1 MKKIL
6 ILFLLTASLGFSAN
20 YKVEVKPNVKI
31 QKEEIEKNNAG
42 IEKAFEKFVEKQ
54 KAEGIR
60 EAELTT
66 QSSQRLGMALT
77 DGMAKQLVYDT
88 QYSIKKIE
96 YISSDI
102 VNLDIEIKIPELD
115 SRNFSEDEMMRV
127 VSKRFKEKTGKP
139 IEILKT
145 TPKKNIKPEWV
156 STLFQLMSD
165 FTIEKVKT
173 TKIFTYQ
180 NATISLKKVNNE
192 WIFHKIVKQ

>member
-102 VNLDIEIKIPELD
+102 VNLDLEIKIPELD

-145 TPKKNIKPEWV
+145 TPEKNIKPEWV

>member
-31 QKEEIEKNNAG
+31 QQLEIEKNNVG

-54 KAEGIR
+54 KAAGIR

-66 QSSQRLGMALT
+66 QSSQRLGIALT

-156 STLFQLMSD
+156 TTLFQLMSD

>member
-31 QKEEIEKNNAG
+31 QKSEIEKNNAG

-96 YISSDI
+96 YLSSDI
-102 VNLDIEIKIPELD
+102 VNLDLEIKIPELD

-145 TPKKNIKPEWV
+145 TPEKNIKPEWV

-192 WIFHKIVKQ
+192 WIFDKIVKQ

>member
-6 ILFLLTASLGFSAN
+6 MLFLLTASLGFSAN
-20 YKVEVKPNVKI
+20 YKVEVKPNVRI

-54 KAEGIR
+54 MAAGIR

-66 QSSQRLGMALT
+66 QSSQRLGIALT

>member
-6 ILFLLTASLGFSAN
+6 ILFLLTASLGFSAT

-54 KAEGIR
+54 MAAGIR

-66 QSSQRLGMALT
+66 QSSQRLGIALT

>member
-6 ILFLLTASLGFSAN
+6 MLFLLTASLGFSAN

-102 VNLDIEIKIPELD
+102 VNLDLEIKIPELD

-145 TPKKNIKPEWV
+145 TPEKNIKPEWV

>member
-6 ILFLLTASLGFSAN
+6 ILFLLTTSLGFSVN

-54 KAEGIR
+54 KAAGIR

-66 QSSQRLGMALT
+66 QSSQRLGIALT

-102 VNLDIEIKIPELD
+102 VNLDLEIKIPELD

-145 TPKKNIKPEWV
+145 TPEKNIKPEWV

-192 WIFHKIVKQ
+192 WIFDKIVKQ

>member
-6 ILFLLTASLGFSAN
+6 MLFLLTASLGFSAN
-20 YKVEVKPNVKI
+20 YKVEVKPNVRI

-54 KAEGIR
+54 KAAGIR

-66 QSSQRLGMALT
+66 QSSQRLGIALT

-102 VNLDIEIKIPELD
+102 VNLDLEIKIPELD

>member
-1 MKKIL
+1 M
-6 ILFLLTASLGFSAN
+6 LFLLTVSLGFSAN

-102 VNLDIEIKIPELD
+102 VNLELEIKIPELD

-145 TPKKNIKPEWV
+145 TPEKNIKPEWV

-192 WIFHKIVKQ
+192 WIFHRIVKQ

>member
-6 ILFLLTASLGFSAN
+6 VLCLLTASLGFSAN

-66 QSSQRLGMALT
+66 QSSQRLGIALT

-102 VNLDIEIKIPELD
+102 VNLDLEIKIPELD

-145 TPKKNIKPEWV
+145 TPEKNIKPEWV

-192 WIFHKIVKQ
+192 WIFDKIVKQ

>member
-6 ILFLLTASLGFSAN
+6 MLFLLTASLGFSAN

-102 VNLDIEIKIPELD
+102 VNLDLEIKSPELD

-145 TPKKNIKPEWV
+145 TPEKNIKPEWV

-192 WIFHKIVKQ
+192 WIFDKIVKQ

>member
-1 MKKIL
+1 M
-6 ILFLLTASLGFSAN
+6 LFLLTTSLGFSAN

-31 QKEEIEKNNAG
+31 QKAEIEKNNAG

-66 QSSQRLGMALT
+66 QSSQRLGMMLT

-102 VNLDIEIKIPELD
+102 VNLDLEIKIPELD

-145 TPKKNIKPEWV
+145 TPEKNIKPEWV

-192 WIFHKIVKQ
+192 WIFDKIVKQ

>member
-6 ILFLLTASLGFSAN
+6 MLFLLTASLGFSAN

-102 VNLDIEIKIPELD
+102 VNLELEIKIPELD

-145 TPKKNIKPEWV
+145 TPEKNIKPEWV

-192 WIFHKIVKQ
+192 WIFHRIVKQ

>member
-6 ILFLLTASLGFSAN
+6 MLFLLTASLGFSAN

-31 QKEEIEKNNAG
+31 QQSEIEKNNAG

-54 KAEGIR
+54 KAAGIR

-66 QSSQRLGMALT
+66 QSSQRLGIALT

-102 VNLDIEIKIPELD
+102 VNLEH
-115 SRNFSEDEMMRV
+115 EMMRV

-145 TPKKNIKPEWV
+145 TPEKNIKPEWV

-165 FTIEKVKT
+165 FAIEKVKT

-180 NATISLKKVNNE
+180 NATISLKKVNKE
-192 WIFHKIVKQ
+192 WTFHKIVKQ

>member
-20 YKVEVKPNVKI
+20 YKVEVNPNVKI

-54 KAEGIR
+54 KAAGIR

-102 VNLDIEIKIPELD
+102 VNLDLEIKIPELD

-145 TPKKNIKPEWV
+145 TPEKNIKPEWV

-192 WIFHKIVKQ
+192 WIFDKIVKQ

>member
-1 MKKIL
+1 M
-6 ILFLLTASLGFSAN
+6 LFLLTASLGFSAN

-31 QKEEIEKNNAG
+31 QQLEIEKNNVG

-54 KAEGIR
+54 KAAGIR

-66 QSSQRLGMALT
+66 QSSQRLGIALT

>member
-1 MKKIL
+1 M
-6 ILFLLTASLGFSAN
+6 LFLLTASLGFSAN
-20 YKVEVKPNVKI
+20 YKVEVKPNVRI

-102 VNLDIEIKIPELD
+102 VNLDLEIKIPELD

-145 TPKKNIKPEWV
+145 TPEKNIKPEWV

-192 WIFHKIVKQ
+192 WIFDKIVKQ

>member
-6 ILFLLTASLGFSAN
+6 MLFLLTASLGFSAN

-31 QKEEIEKNNAG
+31 QKSEIEKNNAG

-96 YISSDI
+96 YLSSDI
-102 VNLDIEIKIPELD
+102 VNLDLEIKIPELD

-145 TPKKNIKPEWV
+145 TPEKNIKPEWV

-192 WIFHKIVKQ
+192 WIFDKIVKQ

>member
-1 MKKIL
+1 M
-6 ILFLLTASLGFSAN
+6 LFLLTTSLGFSAN

-102 VNLDIEIKIPELD
+102 VNLELEIKIPELD

-145 TPKKNIKPEWV
+145 TPEKNIKPEWV

-192 WIFHKIVKQ
+192 WIFDKIVKQ

>member
-1 MKKIL
+1 M
-6 ILFLLTASLGFSAN
+6 LFLLTASLGFSAN

-102 VNLDIEIKIPELD
+102 VNLDLEIKIPELD

-145 TPKKNIKPEWV
+145 TPEKNIKPEWV

-192 WIFHKIVKQ
+192 WIFDKIVKQ

>member
-6 ILFLLTASLGFSAN
+6 MLFLLTASLGFSAN

-54 KAEGIR
+54 KAAGIR

-66 QSSQRLGMALT
+66 QSSQRLGIALT

>member
-1 MKKIL
+1 MKKML
-6 ILFLLTASLGFSAN
+6 MLFLLTASLGFSAN

-31 QKEEIEKNNAG
+31 QKSEIEKNNAG

-102 VNLDIEIKIPELD
+102 VNLELEIKIPELD

-127 VSKRFKEKTGKP
+127 VSKRFKEKTGKT
-139 IEILKT
+139 IEILKN
-145 TPKKNIKPEWV
+145 TPEKNIKPEWV

>member
-6 ILFLLTASLGFSAN
+6 MLFLLTASLGFSAN
-20 YKVEVKPNVKI
+20 YNVEVKPNVKI

-102 VNLDIEIKIPELD
+102 VNLDLEIKIPELD

-145 TPKKNIKPEWV
+145 TPEKNIKPEWV

-180 NATISLKKVNNE
+180 NATISLKKVNKE
-192 WIFHKIVKQ
+192 WTFHKIVKQ

>member
-6 ILFLLTASLGFSAN
+6 VLFLLTASLGFSAN

-31 QKEEIEKNNAG
+31 QKSEIEKNNAG

-54 KAEGIR
+54 KVAGIR

-66 QSSQRLGMALT
+66 QSSQRLGIALT

-102 VNLDIEIKIPELD
+102 VNLDLEIKIPELD

-127 VSKRFKEKTGKP
+127 VSKRLKEKTGKP

>member
-54 KAEGIR
+54 KAAGIR

-66 QSSQRLGMALT
+66 QSSQRLEIALT

-180 NATISLKKVNNE
+180 NATISLKKVNKE

>member
-31 QKEEIEKNNAG
+31 QKSEIEKNNAG

-66 QSSQRLGMALT
+66 QSSQRLGMMLT

-96 YISSDI
+96 YLSSDI
-102 VNLDIEIKIPELD
+102 VNLDLEIKIPELD

-145 TPKKNIKPEWV
+145 TPEKNIKPEWV

-192 WIFHKIVKQ
+192 WIFDKIVKQ

>member
-1 MKKIL
+1 MKKIF
-6 ILFLLTASLGFSAN
+6 ILFLLTASLGFSAT

-31 QKEEIEKNNAG
+31 QKSEIEKNNAG

-102 VNLDIEIKIPELD
+102 VNLDLEIKIPVLD

-145 TPKKNIKPEWV
+145 TPEKNIKPEWV

-192 WIFHKIVKQ
+192 WIFNKIVKQ

>member
-6 ILFLLTASLGFSAN
+6 VLFLLTASLGFSAN

-31 QKEEIEKNNAG
+31 QKSEIEKNNAG
-42 IEKAFEKFVEKQ
+42 IEKAFEKFIEKQ
-54 KAEGIR
+54 KAAGIR

-102 VNLDIEIKIPELD
+102 VNLDLEIKIPELD

-145 TPKKNIKPEWV
+145 TPEKNIKPEWV

-192 WIFHKIVKQ
+192 WIFDKIVKQ

>member
-6 ILFLLTASLGFSAN
+6 MLFLLTASLGFSAN

-54 KAEGIR
+54 KAAGIR

-66 QSSQRLGMALT
+66 QSSQRLGIALT

-145 TPKKNIKPEWV
+145 TPEKNIKPEWV

>member
-31 QKEEIEKNNAG
+31 QKSEIEKNNAG

-66 QSSQRLGMALT
+66 QSSQRLGMMLT

-102 VNLDIEIKIPELD
+102 VNLDLEIKIPELD

-145 TPKKNIKPEWV
+145 TPEKNIKPEWV
-156 STLFQLMSD
+156 
-165 FTIEKVKT
+165 
-173 TKIFTYQ
+173 
-180 NATISLKKVNNE
+180 
-192 WIFHKIVKQ
+192 

>member
-54 KAEGIR
+54 KAAGIR

-66 QSSQRLGMALT
+66 QSSQRLGIALT

-145 TPKKNIKPEWV
+145 TPEKNIKPEWV

>member
-6 ILFLLTASLGFSAN
+6 MLFLLTASLGFSAN

-60 EAELTT
+60 EAELIT
-66 QSSQRLGMALT
+66 QSSQRLGIALT

-102 VNLDIEIKIPELD
+102 VNLDLEIKIPELD

-145 TPKKNIKPEWV
+145 TPEKNIKPEWV

-180 NATISLKKVNNE
+180 NATISLKKVNKE
-192 WIFHKIVKQ
+192 WIFHRIVKQ

>member
-1 MKKIL
+1 MNKIL
-6 ILFLLTASLGFSAN
+6 ILFLLTASLGFSVN

-54 KAEGIR
+54 KAAGIR

-66 QSSQRLGMALT
+66 QSSQRLGIALT

-102 VNLDIEIKIPELD
+102 VNLDLEIKIPELD

-145 TPKKNIKPEWV
+145 TPEKNIKPEWV

-192 WIFHKIVKQ
+192 WIFDKIVKQ